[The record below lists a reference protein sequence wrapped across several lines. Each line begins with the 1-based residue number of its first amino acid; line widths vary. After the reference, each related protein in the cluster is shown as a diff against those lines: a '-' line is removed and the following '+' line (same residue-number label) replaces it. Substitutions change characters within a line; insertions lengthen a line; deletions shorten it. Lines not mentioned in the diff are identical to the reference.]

1 MDAII
6 LAGVLGTRL
15 SSVVHDIPK
24 CMAPVA
30 GEPFLC
36 YLLRYL
42 SKYPIS
48 KVILSVGHLREHI
61 FAWIDSHR
69 GQFPFSI
76 EYAIEETPLGTGGA
90 IRLAMNQVQDD
101 EVVVINGD
109 TFFDV
114 DLNQLISEHRS
125 SGASLSI
132 ALKPM
137 RNFDRFGNV
146 VLGDKGRIAKF
157 QEKKYCESGLING
170 GIYIVNRVHPF
181 FADQAE
187 RFSFEKE
194 VLENP
199 ANLGLISGF
208 CHDRYFMDMGIPE
221 DYARINEDFKTYF
234 REH

>member
-6 LAGVLGTRL
+6 LAGGLGTRL

-30 GEPFLC
+30 GHPFLY

-42 SKYPIS
+42 SKYPIT

-61 FAWIDSHR
+61 FTWIDLHR
-69 GQFPFSI
+69 DQFPFPI
-76 EYAIEETPLGTGGA
+76 EYAIEESPLGTGGA
-90 IRLAMNQVQDD
+90 IQLAMRQMQDD
-101 EVVVINGD
+101 EAVIINGD

-114 DLNQLISEHRS
+114 DLKQLSREHHC
-125 SGASLSI
+125 SGTSLSI

-137 RNFDRFGNV
+137 RDFDRFGNV
-146 VLGDKGRIAKF
+146 VVDENARIIRF
-157 QEKKYCESGLING
+157 QEKQHCENGLING
-170 GIYIVNRVHPF
+170 GVYIINRTHTF
-181 FADQAE
+181 FADLPE
-187 RFSFEKE
+187 RFSFEKM

-199 ANLGLISGF
+199 ANQGLISGF
-208 CHDRYFMDMGIPE
+208 RHEDYFMDMGIPE

-234 REH
+234 NEH

>member
-6 LAGVLGTRL
+6 LAGGLGTRL

-69 GQFPFSI
+69 EQFPFPI

>member
-6 LAGVLGTRL
+6 LAGGLGTRL

-30 GEPFLC
+30 GHPFLY

-42 SKYPIS
+42 SSYPID

-61 FAWIDSHR
+61 FTWVDSCR
-69 GQFPFSI
+69 EQFPFPI
-76 EYAIEETPLGTGGA
+76 VYAIEENPLGTGGA
-90 IRLAMNQVQDD
+90 IQLAMKQVDSP
-101 EVVVINGD
+101 EAVIINGD

-114 DLNQLISEHRS
+114 DLNCLLREHNS
-125 SGASLSI
+125 SGTPLTV

-137 RNFDRFGNV
+137 NGFDRFGNV
-146 VLGDKGRIAKF
+146 VLGEDARIATF
-157 QEKKYCESGLING
+157 QEKQYCEKGLING
-170 GIYIVNRVHPF
+170 GIYIINREHPF
-181 FADQAE
+181 FTGQPE
-187 RFSFEKE
+187 RFSFEKN

-199 ANLGLISGF
+199 VNRGLLSGF
-208 CHDRYFMDMGIPE
+208 SHDNYFMDMGIPE

-234 REH
+234 NEH